1 MTETQPEKTEAQLA
15 AEADATK
22 AAERKAEKL
31 ARAAAKQS
39 EPKRL
44 HPTDHQRLRQAHAK
58 LQHYTERAQVARE
71 QIEML
76 GEVFEHKYGLP
87 HRHFKVRPDG
97 TFQML
102 PAGDEVEAGA
112 PQIKPPAEPAGEA
125 QPRPE
130 WTPPPQRK
138 KRKR

>member
-15 AEADATK
+15 AETDATK

-112 PQIKPPAEPAGEA
+112 PAEKSAPEAPAGSPKA
-125 QPRPE
+125 
-130 WTPPPQRK
+130 PPRK
-138 KRKR
+138 KAKR